1 MKLSEKL
8 IKLRKE
14 NGLSQ
19 EEFGN
24 KINVSRQAI
33 SKWEND
39 ETKPDIDKIQEIVK
53 NFGTSFDYLLN
64 DEIEEFKVTTEIPNK
79 RKKVKVIYKI
89 ILGILIAYLLFCTYK
104 FIAFYKFYLTAN
116 NFEAENYVVRN
127 HQFVHHNYG
136 GLDIDSYVYE
146 KKVGNKYIVEIYDY
160 TDSNPNEDKSAPVTI
175 TYFDYDSGR
184 GYSLDSDITTGKYI
198 CDTRSVSLTSE
209 ELLEGMKE
217 SNIILRNRI
226 FATIP
231 SGFKEIFLASINP
244 QYYYVDI
251 FNYQYKKFYHFNNQK
266 TIVQLSAIGVI
277 EYITFIND
285 SSSQQYSYSYDF
297 EQDHFKNFVE
307 PLEKYKDRIIFDE

>member
-64 DEIEEFKVTTEIPNK
+64 DEIEEFKVTTEISNK
-79 RKKVKVIYKI
+79 RKKIRIIYKI

-104 FIAFYKFYLTAN
+104 FIAFYKFYLNAN
-116 NFEAENYVVRN
+116 SFEAENYVVWN
-127 HQFVHHNYG
+127 HQFTHHNYG
-136 GLDIDSYVYE
+136 GLDIDMDYYE

-160 TDSNPNEDKSAPVTI
+160 TDLNPNEKVPVTI
-175 TYFDYDSGR
+175 TYFDYDSGT
-184 GYSLDSDITTGKYI
+184 GYSLDLDITTGKYI
-198 CDTRSVSLTSE
+198 YNIHSVNINPE

-226 FATIP
+226 FTTIP

-251 FNYQYKKFYHFNNQK
+251 VNYQYRKFYHFNNEK

-285 SSSQQYSYSYDF
+285 RSSQQYSYSYDF

-307 PLEKYKDRIIFDE
+307 PLEEYKNKVIFDD